1 MPLRLPSLSNKATTK
16 MIFRLAIGATVIWLL
31 LLGVKYGSSGEIIRL
46 LAKTTEGGKAKV
58 EYRELSISAVAKV
71 VRSVVI
77 AGVGICYPIMLL
89 GLSAWAI
96 MPLIFASNC
105 ADIL

>member
-1 MPLRLPSLSNKATTK
+1 
-16 MIFRLAIGATVIWLL
+16 
-31 LLGVKYGSSGEIIRL
+31 
-46 LAKTTEGGKAKV
+46 
-58 EYRELSISAVAKV
+58 VAKV